1 MTAAAQREYKARRAA
16 LGAPPRTTDPIAT
29 GSMTYRI
36 KHEAKVIHA
45 DEAHLLSGMEHF
57 LIWLEQNRRSVLV
70 GAVVAILAMA
80 AAGGALWYDAQQEGK
95 AAELHRQAAQLVLE
109 RSADNPAK
117 AEENLKQAI
126 ALYRT
131 LIEQYPRSRSAQLG
145 LFQLGNAL
153 VQVNDVKGGI
163 AAYNKYVA
171 TYGTNKLMLGLVY
184 QRLAYAYLL
193 DGDREAAAKAF
204 LNVVG
209 LPGTLNKDHVLFEL
223 GKLEEA
229 LSRPEGALAHYQSLV
244 KVFPNSPFAGEAT
257 VRMKALEAKKT
268 PPAEAPAKP

>member
-1 MTAAAQREYKARRAA
+1 M
-16 LGAPPRTTDPIAT
+16 
-29 GSMTYRI
+29 SYRI
-36 KHEAKVIHA
+36 KHEAKTIHA

-57 LIWLEQNRRSVLV
+57 LVWLERNRRSVLT
-70 GAVVAILAMA
+70 GAAVAVCAVA
-80 AAGGALWYDAQQEGK
+80 AVGGALWYDMRQDAA
-95 AAELHRQAAQLVLE
+95 AAELYRQAAQLVLD
-109 RSADNPAK
+109 RPADNPAK

-126 ALYRT
+126 ALYRRV
-131 LIEQYPRSRSAQLG
+131 IEEYPRSHSAQVG

-153 VQVNDVKGGI
+153 VRINDVKGGI
-163 AAYNKYVA
+163 EAYSKYVA

-184 QRLAYAYLL
+184 QRLAYAHLL
-193 DGDREAAAKAF
+193 NGDRAAAVKAF

-223 GKLEEA
+223 GKLEES
-229 LSRPEGALAHYQSLV
+229 LGRPEGALAHYQDLV

-268 PPAEAPAKP
+268 PAAPPAAAPAAR